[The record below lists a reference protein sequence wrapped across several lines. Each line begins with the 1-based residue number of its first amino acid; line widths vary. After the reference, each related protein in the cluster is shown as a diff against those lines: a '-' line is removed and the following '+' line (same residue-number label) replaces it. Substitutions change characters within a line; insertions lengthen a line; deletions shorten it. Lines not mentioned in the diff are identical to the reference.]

1 MTVHVRNLES
11 ADLAGADRIFRLAF
25 GTFLGLPDPAAF
37 GGDADYVNTRWRT
50 APAATLGAFID
61 DELVG
66 SNFVTHWGSFGFFGP
81 LTVRPDLWGSGIA
94 RRLLDETMP
103 LFESCGVTHA
113 ALFTFP
119 QSTKHV
125 ALYQKYGFWPGHLT
139 VIAEKEVAAEA
150 RSGGGSQLLP
160 REPGPGRERAI
171 AACREL
177 TAATY
182 PGLDVTNEIDAVAAQ
197 QLGETV
203 LVEEGGGE
211 LAGFAVCHLGP
222 GSEAGSGAAY
232 LKFAVA
238 RPGDGAEARLEQ
250 VLAAA
255 EALAAARGQ
264 QRVIAG
270 VNTARKAAYGVV
282 LARGYRPVI
291 QGVAM
296 QRGTDAGCN
305 RPDCFVLDDLR

>member
-1 MTVHVRNLES
+1 MTIRVRNLES

-50 APAATLGAFID
+50 APAATLGAFVD
-61 DELVG
+61 GELVG

-81 LTVRPDLWGSGIA
+81 LTVHPDLWGSGIA
-94 RRLLDETMP
+94 RRLLDETIP
-103 LFESCGVTHA
+103 LFESRGVTHA

-139 VIAEKEVAAEA
+139 VIAEKDVSAGAPP
-150 RSGGGSQLLP
+150 GDGSLLP
-160 REPGPGRERAI
+160 REPGPERVCAI

-182 PGLDVTNEIDAVAAQ
+182 PGLDVTLEVDAVATQ

-203 LVEEGGGE
+203 LVEEGGE

-232 LKFAVA
+232 LKFAIA
-238 RPGDGAEARLEQ
+238 RPGAGAEARLER

-255 EALAAARGQ
+255 EALAAARGLE
-264 QRVIAG
+264 RVIAG
-270 VNTARKAAYGVV
+270 VNTARRAAYRVV